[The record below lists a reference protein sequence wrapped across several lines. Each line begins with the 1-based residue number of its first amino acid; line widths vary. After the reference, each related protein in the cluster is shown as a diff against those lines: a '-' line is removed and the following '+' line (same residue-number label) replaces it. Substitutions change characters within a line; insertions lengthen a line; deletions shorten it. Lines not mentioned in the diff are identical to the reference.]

1 MKMFFK
7 RGKSVLRSFAI
18 ITYAVS
24 QESNSVILWEANTVI
39 IQTVF
44 QVLFG
49 VTKLNQLHLTLKDFN
64 MTLGIMR
71 E

>member
-1 MKMFFK
+1 MKTFFK

-18 ITYAVS
+18 ITYGVS
-24 QESNSVILWEANTVI
+24 QESNSVILWKANTVI

-49 VTKLNQLHLTLKDFN
+49 VTKLNQLHLTLKDFK
-64 MTLGIMR
+64 MSLVIMY